1 MGLIKVGHCDKLL
14 CCGLVVILAR
24 RTLCKALTSVKVYAN
39 ILQLFRNTNC
49 CDIMNRMVCE
59 MKVPE
64 NF

>member
-1 MGLIKVGHCDKLL
+1 VTNCYV
-14 CCGLVVILAR
+14 LVVILAR

-39 ILQLFRNTNC
+39 ILKLFPNTNC